1 MSRIFDLRTSRVS
14 TVWSTYLCLELKCM
28 SCMSCMIHIARI
40 FRVLYY
46 VAWVL
51 YTINSTYH
59 IIHSTLIHVPLGG
72 MGICVMAHGSRTHK
86 FAGMGTVWHDSCT
99 NDTYM
104 RSFAPVGAEMIC
116 SALLSVYDD
125 LLHVRI
131 RSSRTIPHCC
141 CTTVLILQYVLYV
154 AWTSFVRTN
163 RNFRYI
169 SNIDIPRTFR
179 YIVSSVFCPPPWY

>member
-1 MSRIFDLRTSRVS
+1 MFVCASRTSRRRDAWLDFRRSESHDRKLSPQVFHYYSCVWSSSIFCTARICSRMGVCMSRIFDLRTSRVS
-14 TVWSTYLCLELKCM
+14 TVWSTYLCLEWCCM

-116 SALLSVYDD
+116 SAS
-125 LLHVRI
+125 
-131 RSSRTIPHCC
+131 
-141 CTTVLILQYVLYV
+141 
-154 AWTSFVRTN
+154 
-163 RNFRYI
+163 
-169 SNIDIPRTFR
+169 
-179 YIVSSVFCPPPWY
+179 